1 MSASDSAS
9 VAIATSS
16 GSTNIVLFG
25 MFIIFMV
32 MFGFAVVGIILWKYS
47 SHCSS
52 KSTSPSSF
60 ETFETFETFENFE
73 TFKTIKTMPNWFSY
87 KLPIL
92 FPFAQSYQVDKT
104 TCKNVDDYIKKLILE
119 TTGVND
125 KSKFERI
132 QEQITTSL
140 AKIQVLEKAEQDR
153 THKEKVAIEIGEI
166 DKMLIREPS
175 ILSFDKELTN
185 GAIDY
190 LYVKFPNLER
200 TEQKNRQ
207 GVITQW
213 SFKIRETNV
222 SN

>member
-32 MFGFAVVGIILWKYS
+32 MFCFAAVGIILWKYS

-52 KSTSPSSF
+52 KSTSSSSF
-60 ETFETFETFENFE
+60 ETFETFD
-73 TFKTIKTMPNWFSY
+73 TIKTMPNWFSY
-87 KLPIL
+87 RLPIW
-92 FPFAQSYQVDKT
+92 FPFTQSYQVDKT

-125 KSKFERI
+125 KSKFERM

-140 AKIQVLEKAEQDR
+140 AKIQALEKAEQDR

-166 DKMLIREPS
+166 DKMLIQELPVV
-175 ILSFDKELTN
+175 SFEKELTN
-185 GAIDY
+185 EAIDY

-213 SFKIRETNV
+213 SFKIH
-222 SN
+222 

>member
-1 MSASDSAS
+1 MSAS

-52 KSTSPSSF
+52 KSTSSSSF
-60 ETFETFETFENFE
+60 ETFE
-73 TFKTIKTMPNWFSY
+73 TIKTMPNWFSY
-87 KLPIL
+87 RLPIW
-92 FPFAQSYQVDKT
+92 FPFTQSYQVDKT
-104 TCKNVDDYIKKLILE
+104 TYKNVDDYIKKLILE

-125 KSKFERI
+125 KSKFEQI
-132 QEQITTSL
+132 QEQITSSL
-140 AKIQVLEKAEQDR
+140 AKIQALEKAEQDR
-153 THKEKVAIEIGEI
+153 THKENVAIEIGEI
-166 DKMLIREPS
+166 DKMLIQELPVV
-175 ILSFDKELTN
+175 SFEKELTN
-185 GAIDY
+185 EAIDY

-207 GVITQW
+207 GVITLW
-213 SFKIRETNV
+213 SFKIRE
-222 SN
+222 SNISN